1 MIDPRRTS
9 TQESD
14 ISENSRAEVRLPRYA
29 MWSVQFGAA
38 FILLGIAALISARTS
53 AAASAVPFAW
63 LLVTG
68 GLIEGVHAF
77 HMRRTDRFFVDLVPA
92 IAAVPV
98 ALLMA
103 AHPSAGALP
112 WMWQFASFFTVVG
125 LFRIVAAIRLRL
137 ANHTWVIIDSAVA
150 LGFAVVLW
158 AGWSWLLPWFLGVA
172 VGVSLLLRGL
182 SAIMLAVSLRRTAD
196 KREGKGNSPRSRFPM
211 MGHSRHSR
219 SALREFHNKPQGGN

>member
-1 MIDPRRTS
+1 MTDPREKS
-9 TQESD
+9 HESD
-14 ISENSRAEVRLPRYA
+14 ISENSRAEVRLPRHA
-29 MWSVQFGAA
+29 DWSYQLGAA
-38 FILLGIAALISARTS
+38 FILLGTAALITAGTS

-77 HMRRTDRFFVDLVPA
+77 HVRRTDRFFVDLVPA
-92 IAAVPV
+92 ITAVPV

-103 AHPSAGALP
+103 AHASAGALP

-125 LFRIVAAIRLRL
+125 LFRIVAAIRLQL
-137 ANHTWVIIDSAVA
+137 ANRTWVIIDSAVT
-150 LGFAVVLW
+150 LGFAVILW

-172 VGVSLLLRGL
+172 VGVSLFLRGL

-196 KREGKGNSPRSRFPM
+196 KREGTGKSPRSKVP
-211 MGHSRHSR
+211 
-219 SALREFHNKPQGGN
+219 

>member
-9 TQESD
+9 NHDSD
-14 ISENSRAEVRLPRYA
+14 SSDTSREGLRLPRHA
-29 MWSVQFGAA
+29 MWSVQLGAA
-38 FILLGIAALISARTS
+38 FILLGTAALITARTS
-53 AAASAVPFAW
+53 AAVSAVPVAW

-68 GLIEGVHAF
+68 GLIEAVHAF
-77 HMRRTDRFFVDLVPA
+77 HVRRTDRFFVDLVPA

-125 LFRIVAAIRLRL
+125 LFRIVAAVRLQL
-137 ANHTWVIIDSAVA
+137 ANRDWVILDSAVT
-150 LGFAVVLW
+150 LGFAAVLW
-158 AGWSWLLPWFLGVA
+158 AGWLWLLPWFLGVA

-182 SAIMLAVSLRRTAD
+182 SAIMLAVSRRTAD
-196 KREGKGNSPRSRFPM
+196 KREGIGNSPRPRVPM
-211 MGHSRHSR
+211 MGHSRHSG